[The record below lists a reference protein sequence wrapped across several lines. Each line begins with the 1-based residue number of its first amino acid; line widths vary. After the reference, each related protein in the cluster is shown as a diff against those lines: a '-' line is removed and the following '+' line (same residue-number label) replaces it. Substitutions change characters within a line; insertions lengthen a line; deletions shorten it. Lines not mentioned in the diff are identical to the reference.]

1 MKARLEK
8 LIKSY
13 HPIINALQDHVDR
26 LEAIRTA
33 NSQKISQA
41 DAIAIEIPR
50 KPPKSTGQSIRKM
63 IVKLG
68 GFRPENYEKII
79 AYLDNKV
86 VSLEQHIKK
95 LENIVA
101 GATGPPSPE
110 IKLNQGPLAM
120 IDFIE
125 KDRRR
130 PTFLALHERSTGRVI
145 HATTSLALGN
155 SLVDPSE
162 IIGHDLQEVFDDA
175 SYKSAI
181 QRIRTA
187 DKVGYHRKVNWF
199 RRNLLDH
206 QCDMRI
212 FVPPGEKHLLVN
224 LLLITDYK
232 MSKCHL
238 TQPVERYDFTAAYK
252 FYDMD
257 DMDLCFHP
265 LPEGSFERFRE
276 VA

>member
-1 MKARLEK
+1 MEIRLEK

-33 NSQKISQA
+33 KSLNISHA
-41 DAIAIEIPR
+41 DTIAIDIPQ
-50 KPPKSTGQSIRKM
+50 KPSKSTAQSIRKM

-79 AYLDNKV
+79 AYLDNKI

-125 KDRRR
+125 KDRWR

-145 HATTSLALGN
+145 HAATSLALGN
-155 SLVDPSE
+155 SLIHPSE
-162 IIGHDLQEVFDDA
+162 IIGHDLQDVFDDA

-187 DKVGYHRKVNWF
+187 DKVGYHRKVHWF

-212 FVPPGEKHLLVN
+212 FVPPGEKHILVN
-224 LLLITDYK
+224 ILQVIDQR

-238 TQPVERYDFTAAYK
+238 TQAVERYDFTAAHE
-252 FYDMD
+252 FYA
-257 DMDLCFHP
+257 
-265 LPEGSFERFRE
+265 LPRPDVPGTRFRE
-276 VA
+276 VFYKP